1 MAEEISLRR
10 LFLSRF
16 SEVLMERLRATEGS
30 TLNIGLSTAT
40 AGRLPS
46 LGEVNEPDSS
56 SNGSRSSSRSSRR
69 SRSRPDSRS
78 GLHDRSRPRGGVP
91 SDALGEP
98 NHHTNGLRSHSSSSS
113 LRLGPD
119 GEPLEDGPE
128 LTDPHVSHRRF
139 LRLFPSIQLILHST
153 VWRREN
159 GENPHGRRPM
169 EFHSRSASHHQISA
183 PIYTVVYYH

>member
-16 SEVLMERLRATEGS
+16 SEKLMERLRETEGS
-30 TLNIGLSTAT
+30 TLNVGLSSGT

-69 SRSRPDSRS
+69 SRSRPNSR
-78 GLHDRSRPRGGVP
+78 GALHDRSRRAPG
-91 SDALGEP
+91 DALGEP
-98 NHHTNGLRSHSSSSS
+98 NHHISGLRSHSSSSS

-119 GEPLEDGPE
+119 GEPLEDGPD
-128 LTDPHVSHRRF
+128 LTDPHVSRGRYF
-139 LRLFPSIQLILHST
+139 RLFRCIQFKLHSI
-153 VWRREN
+153 VWREN
-159 GENPHGRRPM
+159 GENPHGRGPM
-169 EFHSRSASHHQISA
+169 EFHSRSASHQISA
-183 PIYTVVYYH
+183 LKYTVVYYH